1 MGSFLSITNLCS
13 MKTVMIL
20 EDEKNIR
27 EALEIL
33 LAYDNYQVICCPNVQ
48 DFYAQSKIIIPDVY
62 LLDVMLPD
70 GSGID
75 VCNYI
80 KKTNDL
86 GKIPVIIMSA
96 HATVVE
102 LDQSCKPDAFISK
115 PFNIDDILNTLSH
128 WTSKSC

>member
-1 MGSFLSITNLCS
+1 

-33 LAYDNYQVICCPNVQ
+33 LAYDNYQVICCPNVR
-48 DFYAQSKIIIPDVY
+48 DFYVQSKIIVPDVY

-70 GSGID
+70 GSGVDI
-75 VCNYI
+75 CNYI
-80 KKTNDL
+80 KMTNDL
-86 GKIPVIIMSA
+86 ENIPVIMMSA
-96 HATVVE
+96 HAAAVE

-115 PFNIDDILNTLSH
+115 PFNLDDVLTTVAHCTALRG
-128 WTSKSC
+128 

>member
-1 MGSFLSITNLCS
+1 

-33 LAYDNYQVICCPNVQ
+33 LAYDHYQVICCSNVQ
-48 DFYAQSKIIIPDVY
+48 DFYAQSKIFIPDVF

-70 GSGID
+70 GSGVD

-80 KKTNDL
+80 KRTNNIR
-86 GKIPVIIMSA
+86 KIPVIMMSA
-96 HATVVE
+96 HATAVE
-102 LDQSCKPDAFISK
+102 LDQSCTAEAFISK
-115 PFNIDDILNTLSH
+115 PFNLDDVLSTLAH
-128 WTSKSC
+128 CTAKAG